1 MTTRVSIKKTMSSGS
16 RRFNLD
22 VSFYSRGYYTILSGP
37 SGAGKSLTLRCIA
50 GIETPDSGRIEIGE
64 RVLFDS
70 ENRINV
76 PVRERKIGYLFQD
89 YALFPH
95 LSVADNVGFGL
106 KKLFRP
112 LSGEGREKVAE
123 LLEIFGLREMAE
135 SLPRDLSGGQR
146 QRVAL
151 ARSLVN
157 HPSVLLLDEPFSAL
171 DHSLREKMRAELK
184 AVQARFNIPVILI
197 SHEPADIRAFEGDI
211 VEYSGK
217 GAVHKNSSSGT
228 KLFSAA
234 GYSPEASCQK
244 VRF

>member
-1 MTTRVSIKKTMSSGS
+1 MTTRVCIKKTLTSGN

-22 VSFYSRGYYTILSGP
+22 ISFASSGYYTILSGP
-37 SGAGKSLTLRCIA
+37 SGSGKSLTLRCIA
-50 GIETPDSGRIEIGE
+50 GIETPDSGQIEIGE

-70 ENRINV
+70 EGRINV
-76 PVRERKIGYLFQD
+76 PVRERRVGYLFQD

-95 LSVADNVGFGL
+95 LNVVENIGFGL
-106 KKLFRP
+106 KKLLRP
-112 LSGEGREKVAE
+112 LSGQDKVKIAE
-123 LLEIFGLREMAE
+123 LVEIFGFKEMAD

-151 ARSLVN
+151 ARALVN

-217 GAVHKNSSSGT
+217 GAAHKNSSSGT
-228 KLFSAA
+228 GLFSIS
-234 GYSPEASCQK
+234 GYSTEASCQK
-244 VRF
+244 IRH

>member
-1 MTTRVSIKKTMSSGS
+1 MNIKKTMASGH

-22 VSFYSRGYYTILSGP
+22 VSFSSHGYYTILSGP
-37 SGAGKSLTLRCIA
+37 SGSGKSLTLRCIA
-50 GIETPDSGRIEIGE
+50 GVETPDSGRIEIGG

-70 ENRINV
+70 GNRINM

-95 LSVADNVGFGL
+95 LNVADNVGFGL
-106 KKLFRP
+106 KKLLKP
-112 LSGEGREKVAE
+112 LSRRDKENVSE
-123 LLEIFGLREMAE
+123 LLQIFGLGEMAE
-135 SLPRDLSGGQR
+135 SLPRDLSGGQK

-151 ARSLVN
+151 ARSLIN

-171 DHSLREKMRAELK
+171 DHGLREKMRLELK
-184 AVQARFNIPVILI
+184 SVQARFNIPVILV

-217 GAVHKNSSSGT
+217 GANNKRDVSEGA
-228 KLFSAA
+228 LLPAA
-234 GYSPEASCQK
+234 GFYP
-244 VRF
+244 RP